1 MLDNLE
7 SKLFYKRPYGE
18 VLGVQVEVRPRLL
31 RGDRD
36 GDPPREGVP
45 PRPGV
50 TQVGVEVQ
58 LVGGGVQG
66 GGEAGVG
73 DVPRVHCRMGEMRCG
88 VVYFL
93 VS

>member
-18 VLGVQVEVRPRLL
+18 VLSVEVEVRPRLL

-45 PRPGV
+45 ARPGV
-50 TQVGVEVQ
+50 AQVGVEVQ
-58 LVGGGVQG
+58 IVGGGVQG
-66 GGEAGVG
+66 GGKAGVG
-73 DVPRVHCRMGEMRCG
+73 DVPRVHCRKGE
-88 VVYFL
+88 VW
-93 VS
+93 S